1 MTAHKDDTKDS
12 KWIGDL
18 FRLRFVKGSYIP
30 CKKIRILRE
39 YTRLKSVQPV
49 SVNLSLYDSYTFVC
63 AEKGRLEQNGR
74 K

>member
-30 CKKIRILRE
+30 CKKIRILRK
-39 YTRLKSVQPV
+39 YTRLKSV
-49 SVNLSLYDSYTFVC
+49 
-63 AEKGRLEQNGR
+63 
-74 K
+74 